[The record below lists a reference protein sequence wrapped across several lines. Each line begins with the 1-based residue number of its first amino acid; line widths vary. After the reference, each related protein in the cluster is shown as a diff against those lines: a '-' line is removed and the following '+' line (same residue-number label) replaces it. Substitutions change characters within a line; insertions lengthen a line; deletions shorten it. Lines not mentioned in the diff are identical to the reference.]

1 MKLNQ
6 CRTATFL
13 CLLYILHEFFRK
25 EEDINLVAIIVEI
38 TAVIETLLEIIM
50 DELIQETIHIPGI
63 SILVLLS

>member
-6 CRTATFL
+6 CWTATFL

-38 TAVIETLLEIIM
+38 TAVIETLLENIV
-50 DELIQETIHIPGI
+50 DEMIQEY
-63 SILVLLS
+63 SQYQYF